1 MHRVLPTYIGI
12 GTTNSSKKKARRIR
26 PTATAAQTI
35 NGWIWTAA
43 ADGQRRRDDPWRLCQ
58 RRSGQRPEA
67 GGGADSA
74 AARQPTASG
83 NIFDSIRPSFPMEER
98 AEADGGADS
107 AAARRLTAS
116 GNTFDR
122 RR

>member
-1 MHRVLPTYIGI
+1 MASLPTEER
-12 GTTNSSKKKARRIR
+12 A
-26 PTATAAQTI
+26 
-35 NGWIWTAA
+35 
-43 ADGQRRRDDPWRLCQ
+43 
-58 RRSGQRPEA
+58 EA

-83 NIFDSIRPSFPMEER
+83 NIFDSIRPPFPMEER

-107 AAARRLTAS
+107 AAARRLAAS

-122 RR
+122 RQQPYQRRSGKRPAAGGLKRLG